1 MDLYSV
7 LHVEKDASLVEITK
21 AYRRLALKYHPDRNV
36 KGTEKFQK
44 ISIAYEVLADDNQR
58 AVYDATGSFEGSGEA
73 MPDELAKKAQ
83 EFRLD
88 EDRVGDMINNFYDNY
103 AGSPEEEADI
113 VESYNKTGGN
123 FAKMIARDIIFRN
136 ERGEITRFKELIEK
150 LIRQR
155 VVTTT
160 LEWQK
165 TANKEKVRKMEM
177 KFEKERYEAD
187 EVLAEME
194 DSKKKNRKEDQVS
207 NLKALILNRHQKQQA
222 AFENQIKNLE
232 DKYVT
237 GKKSARR

>member
-1 MDLYSV
+1 MDLYAV
-7 LHVEKDASLVEITK
+7 LRVEKDASLVEITK
-21 AYRRLALKYHPDRNV
+21 AYRRLALRFHPDRNA
-36 KGTEKFQK
+36 KGMEKFQQV
-44 ISIAYEVLADDNQR
+44 SIAYEVLSDDNQR
-58 AVYDATGSFEGSGEA
+58 AVYDATGSFEGSGET

-103 AGSPEEEADI
+103 AGSPEEEADLI
-113 VESYNKTGGN
+113 ESYNKTDGN
-123 FAKMIARDIIFRN
+123 FAKMIARDMIFRN
-136 ERGEITRFKELIEK
+136 ERGEVTRFKELLEK

-155 VVTTT
+155 KITTT
-160 LEWQK
+160 LEYNK

-187 EVLAEME
+187 EMLEEME
-194 DSKKKNRKEDQVS
+194 KDRKASRKDNQVS
-207 NLKALILNRHQKQQA
+207 NLKALMLNRHQKQQK
-222 AFENQIKNLE
+222 AFESQIKSLE